1 MEFFII
7 HLLILYIYIHKQKE
21 IISTMPPLPSDF
33 TDVTL
38 ARNTRTRL
46 DFGITANDVKGP
58 VKRQAESL
66 DLTPTLKR
74 RRFHCFTST
83 PKPEVTT
90 LSPISSIIQAVD
102 KLSTE
107 SDLIADGSR
116 VNILPTIPGKHSD
129 LSAISPETMS
139 DVLDGVY
146 DSSVDKVTIIDCR
159 YPYEFGGGHIKGA
172 VNLFTKESIKQFIQE
187 TVTSPTNNHVLIFH
201 CEFSSERGPKM
212 YRHLRALDRDLNK
225 DNYPRLNFP
234 EIYLLEGGYKAF
246 FNTNKEQCF
255 PQTYKPMLHKEHRD
269 DLRHFRVKSKSWS
282 AGDRPRKTSDIGK
295 GLRLRF

>member
-1 MEFFII
+1 M
-7 HLLILYIYIHKQKE
+7 
-21 IISTMPPLPSDF
+21 
-33 TDVTL
+33 
-38 ARNTRTRL
+38 RL
-46 DFGITANDVKGP
+46 DFGTSTNNENMRVNVPQTLSFNVFQNRVNTIGNEVKEC
-58 VKRQAESL
+58 VKRHS
-66 DLTPTLKR
+66 DTHDFTPTLKR
-74 RRFHCFTST
+74 RRFQCFTST

-146 DSSVDKVTIIDCR
+146 GRSVDKVTIIDCR
-159 YPYEFGGGHIKGA
+159 YPYEFEGGHIKGA
-172 VNLFTKESIKQFIQE
+172 VNLYTKESIKQFLQI
-187 TVTSPTNNHVLIFH
+187 TVTAPTINHVLVFH

-212 YRHLRALDRDLNK
+212 YRHLRSLDRDLNK
-225 DNYPRLNFP
+225 DNYPRLDFP

-246 FNTNKEQCF
+246 FNAHKEQCF
-255 PQTYKPMLHKEHRD
+255 PQTYKPMMHKEHRE

-282 AGDRPRKTSDIGK
+282 ADDRSRKLEISGS